1 MSTPDLRRTRLVAS
15 LRERGIS
22 DERVLAAMAQVPREE
37 FLPQGFAFRSYDD
50 DALPI
55 GLGQTIS
62 QPLIVAKMTQELQV
76 EAKHKVLEIG
86 TGSGYQAAILA
97 LLAGTVF
104 TIERHRP
111 LLRSAKQR
119 FAQLGLKN
127 IAARFGDGMLG
138 WPGGEPFDRIIIT
151 AAGGVEPPPVLL
163 EQLAVGGLLVAPL
176 THGEGPL
183 AGQQRLVRIRRTRAG
198 FEWEEMWPVRFVPLL
213 PGEAK
218 AEPSSDAPA

>member
-1 MSTPDLRRTRLVAS
+1 VIADRRRQQLVLS

-22 DERVLAAMAQVPREE
+22 DDRVLQAMAAVPREL
-37 FLPQGFAFRSYDD
+37 FLPESFAFRSYDD

-62 QPLIVAKMTQELQV
+62 QPLIVAKMTQELAV
-76 EAKHKVLEIG
+76 TAKHKVLEIG

-97 LLAGTVF
+97 MLAGTVF

-111 LLRSAKQR
+111 LLRTAKLR
-119 FAQLGLKN
+119 FAQLGITN

-163 EQLAVGGLLVAPL
+163 EQLAVGGVLVAPL
-176 THGEGPL
+176 THGEGAQ
-183 AGQQRLVRIRRTRAG
+183 AGQQRLVRIRRLRTG
-198 FEWEEMWPVRFVPLL
+198 YEWEEMWPVRFVPLL

-218 AEPSSDAPA
+218 AEPAPEGSA